1 MSKGTPG
8 APARETSSRWRR
20 SPLRLALL
28 YITTLIGA
36 PVVERRYTGVVRRWM
51 VALLVVI
58 SGLGITAGAA
68 AADTSTSNPITLSYD
83 FSDNGAAPSVSG
95 GVFNVAVD
103 VLPEQ
108 TRGVVR
114 MVAVAPAD
122 SGASTMVCKFQDV
135 VNSRVRCAFTFTV
148 SGTWT
153 LHAQYAPDRF
163 SPVAAAA
170 TTNIRVGN

>member
-1 MSKGTPG
+1 MVVV
-8 APARETSSRWRR
+8 
-20 SPLRLALL
+20 LL
-28 YITTLIGA
+28 
-36 PVVERRYTGVVRRWM
+36 
-51 VALLVVI
+51 VI
-58 SGLGITAGAA
+58 SGLGITTGSAW
-68 AADTSTSNPITLSYD
+68 ADSSSNHAITLSFD

-95 GVFNVAVD
+95 GTFNVGVD

-108 TRGVVR
+108 TPGVVR

-122 SGASTMVCKFQDV
+122 SGAPTMVCRFQDV

-153 LHAQYAPDRF
+153 LHAQYAPDRL

>member
-1 MSKGTPG
+1 
-8 APARETSSRWRR
+8 
-20 SPLRLALL
+20 
-28 YITTLIGA
+28 
-36 PVVERRYTGVVRRWM
+36 M
-51 VALLVVI
+51 VAILLVV
-58 SGLGITAGAA
+58 SGLGITVGSAW
-68 AADTSTSNPITLSYD
+68 ADASSGNPITLSYD

-95 GVFNVAVD
+95 GAFNVGVD

-108 TRGVVR
+108 TPGVVR

-122 SGASTMVCKFQDV
+122 SGASTMVCRFQDV
-135 VNSRVRCAFTFTV
+135 TNSRVRCAFTFTV